1 MNIVEATI
9 ADLRNALERGEITSV
24 GLTNAYLD
32 RIERFD
38 RNGPCLNAVPIL
50 NPDALAEARA
60 SDDRRKR
67 GETRGPLDGIPY
79 TAKNSYKV
87 KGLTVAAGS
96 PAFEDLIAT
105 DDAFAIGQLR
115 KAGAII
121 MGLTNMPPWPTVA
134 CNVASM
140 DAQSRPIM

>member
-1 MNIVEATI
+1 M
-9 ADLRNALERGEITSV
+9 SV
-24 GLTNAYLD
+24 NDSWGWY
-32 RIERFD
+32 
-38 RNGPCLNAVPIL
+38 
-50 NPDALAEARA
+50 
-60 SDDRRKR
+60 
-67 GETRGPLDGIPY
+67 
-79 TAKNSYKV
+79 KNSYKV